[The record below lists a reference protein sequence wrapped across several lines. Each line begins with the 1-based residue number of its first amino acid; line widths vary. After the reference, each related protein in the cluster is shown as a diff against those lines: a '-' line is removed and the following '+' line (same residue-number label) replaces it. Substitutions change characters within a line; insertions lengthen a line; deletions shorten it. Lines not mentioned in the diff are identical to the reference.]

1 MNAQVINKSRNSQRP
16 RISSV
21 QLRKLREAQVQPKN
35 LISPANIK
43 EKRIPAKINT
53 TPKCSR
59 EIVKLLPTALKLPV
73 ASKTGSGRIDP
84 SQLGTQLLSDIK
96 GIFKLK
102 KESKI
107 RTQYLLDVL
116 ADKKPWSK
124 ICNGKPIDARRL
136 SSLMPKGIHSR
147 DLRFADGSA
156 FKGFRKEWFIAT
168 SNAKGKN
175 SNAAEIE

>member
-59 EIVKLLPTALKLPV
+59 EIVKLLPAALKLPV

-84 SQLGTQLLSDIK
+84 SQLDTQLLSEIK
-96 GIFKLK
+96 GIFKIRKVAEL
-102 KESKI
+102 
-107 RTQYLLDVL
+107 RTQSILDAL
-116 ADKKPWSK
+116 ALKKPWTS
-124 ICNGKPIDARRL
+124 ICRGKAINSRRL
-136 SSLMPKGIHSR
+136 AALLKPFGIHSR
-147 DLRFADGSA
+147 DLRFTDGA
-156 FKGFRKEWFIAT
+156 FKGYKKEWFVQ
-168 SNAKGKN
+168 GY
-175 SNAAEIE
+175 